1 MKKIHY
7 HSDLSY
13 FGGSENMIANFLN
26 SQSFNQVYQISLSY
40 RLTEEYETGLHSRL
54 RNRAAL
60 YPIRLPLFSI
70 YKKKTTNNRSLLTK
84 LIDYAIYL
92 SEYLPIVIVN
102 LYLLQRLFRQIKPEI
117 LHINNGGYPGALS
130 CRIAVLAAKLAGIK
144 NIVFVV
150 NNMAAN
156 YRHPYRWP
164 DIFIDRLVARNTSLF
179 VTGSSV
185 AMARLRTVL
194 PILDFQAVSLPNG
207 IEVRETSET
216 PTQTLARLGL
226 AEFKGTVFGMVGVME
241 PRKGHLHLLKSLKM
255 LIDSEIISADSF
267 VVLIEGSGGVRP
279 TMEKFTQDNGL
290 GDIVKFVGVEDRI
303 FNFINAIDVL
313 VYPAIQHEDF
323 PNVISEAMSLSKP
336 VIATRVAG
344 ADEQIINGQTGILV
358 DVLSEVQLAD
368 AMVILS
374 KDHSKIKDMGKLGC
388 ERFTDLYTA
397 DKSVENYERLYEN
410 LLKPPSA

>member
-26 SQSFNQVYQISLSY
+26 SQSFNQVYQISFSY

-54 RNRAAL
+54 RNSAAL
-60 YPIRLPLFSI
+60 YPIRLPIFSI
-70 YKKKTTNNRSLLTK
+70 YKKKTVHDRSLLTK
-84 LIDYAIYL
+84 LIDYVIYL
-92 SEYLPIVIVN
+92 SEYLPIVMVN

-179 VTGSSV
+179 ATGSSV

-194 PILDFQAVSLPNG
+194 PVPESKTVSLPNG
-207 IEVRETSET
+207 IDVRETSET
-216 PTQTLARLGL
+216 PTQTRARLGL
-226 AEFKGTVFGMVGVME
+226 AEFRGIVFGMVGVME
-241 PRKGHLHLLKSLKM
+241 PRKGHLHLLKSLKI
-255 LIDSEIISADSF
+255 LIDSKRMTADSL
-267 VVLIEGSGGVRP
+267 VVLIEGSGGVQP
-279 TMEKFTQDNGL
+279 TLERFTQDNGL
-290 GDIVKFVGVEDRI
+290 GDIVKFIEVEDRI
-303 FNFINAIDVL
+303 FNFINAIDAL
-313 VYPAIQHEDF
+313 IYPAIQHEDF

-344 ADEQIINGQTGILV
+344 ADQQIINGQTGILV

-374 KDHSKIKDMGKLGC
+374 KDRGKIKEMGKLGC

-397 DKSVENYERLYEN
+397 EKSVKNYERLYEN
-410 LLKPPSA
+410 LLRSPSE

>member
-1 MKKIHY
+1 VKKIHY

-26 SQSFNQVYQISLSY
+26 SQSLNQAYQISLSY

-54 RNRAAL
+54 RNSAAL
-60 YPIRLPLFSI
+60 YPIRLPIFSI
-70 YKKKTTNNRSLLTK
+70 YKNRTTHDRSLLTK

-92 SEYLPIVIVN
+92 SEYLPIVMVN

-164 DIFIDRLVARNTSLF
+164 DIFIDRLVARNASLF
-179 VTGSSV
+179 VTGSSI

-194 PILDFQAVSLPNG
+194 PVPESQTVSLPNG
-207 IEVRETSET
+207 IDARETSET
-216 PTQTLARLGL
+216 PTQTRARLGL
-226 AEFKGTVFGMVGVME
+226 AEFRGTVFGMVGVME
-241 PRKGHLHLLKSLKM
+241 PRKGHLHLLKSLKI
-255 LIDSEIISADSF
+255 LTDSERMSEDSL
-267 VVLIEGSGGVRP
+267 VVLIEGSGGVRQNL
-279 TMEKFTQDNGL
+279 EKFSQDNGL
-290 GDIVKFVGVEDRI
+290 EDIVKFIGVEDQI
-303 FNFINAIDVL
+303 FNFFNAIDVL

-344 ADEQIINGQTGILV
+344 ADQQIINGHTGILV
-358 DVLSEVQLAD
+358 EVLSEVQLAD
-368 AMVILS
+368 AMVTLS
-374 KDHSKIKDMGKLGC
+374 KDHGKIKDMGKLGR
-388 ERFTDLYTA
+388 ERFADLYTVE
-397 DKSVENYERLYEN
+397 KSVKNYERLYEK
-410 LLKPPSA
+410 LLKLPSA